1 MVVCR
6 FVNLQ
11 AHFVAARARTTAKKR
26 NLASVKQLKM
36 KESNSITLRVEKLR
50 GYMRQNGLDALIVPS
65 NDPHVSEYTPAHW
78 QCRQWISGFNGSAG
92 TAVVTLGNAALWTDS
107 RYFLAAAQQL
117 EGTPFA
123 LMKDG
128 LPETPTIGQWLAA
141 TLGRGGKVG
150 IDGSTAT
157 PAMRL
162 ALGKTLS
169 SKKISIVLCNDPFA
183 EVWENRPPLPK
194 YKINIQPP
202 EYAGESCRSKIQ
214 RLLARA
220 AEADCDAMLITA
232 LDEIAW
238 TLNLRGNDVEC
249 NPVFVSYLLLSNKE
263 SVLFVNSE
271 KLTPEVSR
279 YLAAEGVA
287 TMPYESVG
295 ETIVKLRARRTMVS
309 DKANCAIMSL
319 YKDGECVAAPSV
331 ACELKAIKNNTEID
345 GFHRAMLRDGVA
357 VVTFLSRLDSE
368 VEKGITE
375 MGVDRLLTS
384 LRAEQELYRGL
395 SFATIAAYGPHG
407 AIVHY
412 EADEAS
418 DVKLERS
425 SFILIDSGA
434 QYSDG
439 TTDITRTIAL
449 GTPTEEEKLVYTL
462 VLKGHIALSDCVF
475 PDGASGTQID
485 CIARHAM
492 WKHLM
497 NYGHG
502 TGHGV
507 GSYLN
512 VHEGPH
518 QIRMNYMPAPLRAGM
533 TVTDEPGLYCEGKFG
548 VRTENTLLIVP
559 AGESQF
565 GRFLKFEPLTLCPID
580 TKPIDL
586 GLMTDGE
593 LEWLNGYHATVRE
606 HLMPLIK
613 DASVRQWLAEATK
626 PIAK

>member
-1 MVVCR
+1 
-6 FVNLQ
+6 
-11 AHFVAARARTTAKKR
+11 
-26 NLASVKQLKM
+26 M
-36 KESNSITLRVEKLR
+36 KEDSSIARRVEKLR
-50 GYMRQNGLDALIVPS
+50 GYMRQNGLDAFIVPS
-65 NDPHVSEYTPAHW
+65 NDPHMSEYTPAHW

-92 TAVVTLGNAALWTDS
+92 TAVVTTGSAALWTDS

-117 EGTPFA
+117 EATPFA

-128 LPETPTIGQWLAA
+128 LPETPTVGRWLAA

-150 IDGSTAT
+150 IDGCIAT
-157 PAMRL
+157 PAMRG
-162 ALGKTLS
+162 ALESALS
-169 SKKISIVLCNDPFA
+169 PKGISVVLCGDPFG
-183 EVWENRPPLPK
+183 EVWENRPALPEDKIRIHPL
-194 YKINIQPP
+194 

-214 RLLARA
+214 RLLAKAR
-220 AEADCDAMLITA
+220 EAGCDAMLVTA

-238 TLNLRGNDVEC
+238 TLNLRGGDVEC
-249 NPVFVSYLLLSNKE
+249 NPVFVSYLLLSNKR
-263 SVLFVNSE
+263 SVLFVSPE
-271 KLTPEVSR
+271 KLSPEVKS
-279 YLAAEGVA
+279 YLAAEGVE
-287 TMPYESVG
+287 TRPYESVG
-295 ETIVKLRARRTMVS
+295 ETVRELRARRTMVS
-309 DKANCAIMSL
+309 DKANCAVLSL
-319 YKDGECVAAPSV
+319 YADGGCVAAPSA
-331 ACELKAIKNNTEID
+331 ACELKAIKNRAEID

-357 VVTFLSRLDSE
+357 VVTFLSRLDKE

-384 LRAEQELYRGL
+384 LRARQELYRGL
-395 SFATIAAYGPHG
+395 SFATIAAYGAHG

-418 DVKLERS
+418 DVKLERR

-449 GTPTEEEKLVYTL
+449 GTPTEEERKVYTL
-462 VLKGHIALSDCVF
+462 VLKGHIALSECVF

-485 CIARHAM
+485 CMARHAM
-492 WKHLM
+492 WRHLM

-533 TVTDEPGLYCEGKFG
+533 TVTDEPGIYCEGKFG